1 MDFTSTRSGNGSWQD
16 TSFMR
21 YLAACVLAFCSL
33 IIMAMAQAA
42 APVPCADSKY
52 TCQDEPKNYSAA
64 TQPLLSVDS
73 TPISGYNSFI
83 KVKLPFTFKF
93 YGQNYDYAYVALN
106 GLITFLSGTG
116 QPANYAVLDANTP
129 KASIMPFWDEFG
141 SEAPFDPI
149 DNFIN
154 GETRGQ
160 APNRQFVIEWGPD
173 GVLNDATGASLAS
186 QPSLSIQTILHE
198 NGDILFQYPQIFP
211 DSTGNFYYGQG
222 GGATVGIRG
231 TDDTDG
237 IQYSYNQ
244 PAVST
249 DVAIRFSPRLLFNFS
264 GFFPPV
270 DNSTTDNITLNQ
282 TKAGSS
288 VPVKFSLGGNQG
300 LNIFAANYPASK
312 AISCN
317 AAASIDVLE
326 ETATAGSSGLS
337 YDPTTDQYNFVWKT
351 DKAWASSCRMLVLK
365 LSDGTEHSAYFYFP
379 K

>member
-186 QPSLSIQTILHE
+186 QPSYRSKQFFMKMATYFFNTHRFSRIQLVISITDRAEAPRSEFEALTIRMGFNIRTISRRLAPTWLFVLARGSCLISAVSSRLSIIQRRTI
-198 NGDILFQYPQIFP
+198 
-211 DSTGNFYYGQG
+211 
-222 GGATVGIRG
+222 
-231 TDDTDG
+231 
-237 IQYSYNQ
+237 
-244 PAVST
+244 
-249 DVAIRFSPRLLFNFS
+249 SP
-264 GFFPPV
+264 
-270 DNSTTDNITLNQ
+270 
-282 TKAGSS
+282 
-288 VPVKFSLGGNQG
+288 
-300 LNIFAANYPASK
+300 
-312 AISCN
+312 
-317 AAASIDVLE
+317 
-326 ETATAGSSGLS
+326 
-337 YDPTTDQYNFVWKT
+337 
-351 DKAWASSCRMLVLK
+351 
-365 LSDGTEHSAYFYFP
+365 
-379 K
+379 